1 MVQKFMRNLNQF
13 WDDKIRQPWNRLT
26 ETDGMQKVMS
36 FLKKTSIVLSMTAKW
51 AYQLRS
57 LVLSIPIFVCAC
69 ALAIRNVALLPELVG
84 INMLAN
90 GEYQWFI
97 SRGAAVLLPLA
108 LTGVCLILMYCSKK
122 ILYPWLIS
130 VFSLAV
136 PLVLWITNTFPT

>member
-13 WDDKIRQPWNRLT
+13 WDDKIRQPWNRLM